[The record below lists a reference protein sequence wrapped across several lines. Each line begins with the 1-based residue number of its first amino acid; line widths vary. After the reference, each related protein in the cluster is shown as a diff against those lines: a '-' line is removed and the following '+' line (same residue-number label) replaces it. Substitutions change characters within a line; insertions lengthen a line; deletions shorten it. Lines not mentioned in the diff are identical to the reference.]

1 MAEQASEIKARFEA
15 EGISIKEWSQN
26 NGFNPRTVYAVIW
39 GDIKAKRG
47 IGHRIAVALGIKKLP
62 LHADNTTRIS

>member
-47 IGHRIAVALGIKKLP
+47 IGTVLP
-62 LHADNTTRIS
+62 